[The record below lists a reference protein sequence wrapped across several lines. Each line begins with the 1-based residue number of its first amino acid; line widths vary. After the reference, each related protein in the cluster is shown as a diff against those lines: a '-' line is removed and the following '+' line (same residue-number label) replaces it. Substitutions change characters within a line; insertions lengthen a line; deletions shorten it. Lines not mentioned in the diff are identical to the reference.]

1 MPFLPFPLR
10 PLTGALLAAL
20 AASAAAQTGLRDV
33 VITANRYEAEADSAT
48 ATVTSLTR
56 EKMDRRLPADDAD
69 LFADEPDVAMAR
81 DLRRHGAT
89 RVNIRGIE
97 DTRVVQMVD
106 GVRLPDYYNGGG
118 PTNFTMSASPTA
130 MPDFLKRVEV
140 VRGAAS
146 SLYGSDAIG
155 GVVGFVTLDP
165 VDLLGGGKTQAFRYR
180 GSYNGANGG
189 LTQTVLAAARGDAVQ
204 FLAGYSHGDSEEYD
218 NQGSGEGSRNS
229 ATRPNPLKNKEDGL
243 LAKLIATPAA
253 GHKFTAVLEGRQQST
268 QSEILR
274 QAASL
279 TRVSAML
286 GDDRSRRLR
295 GSLEWE
301 HRPADAAFYDR
312 LSLRAYRQ
320 LARTQNLNIQRRS
333 ATTNGCS
340 ASTAGANNC
349 YIEQDFK
356 LLQETTGAGAQM
368 EKMFK
373 GDAYS
378 HLVTAGLDLSRVRI
392 DEFRDGRI
400 WSDATGFTTT
410 LAGENYPVRD
420 FAIGRTDTLGLFAQ
434 DEVGGLFG
442 GRLSLTPGIRYDR
455 TELKP
460 EMDALAQQVQT
471 ILGTQAVSRTNAGFS
486 PKLGAIWK
494 FDPVLSAYG
503 QISRGFRAPNYN
515 EVNGAFRNTAQL
527 YSTVPNPNLRPETS
541 IGGEVGLR
549 YAFATGRL
557 QLAAFDNRYK
567 DFIEQI
573 QLVCPGDARCYNPG
587 GGYRTNIAE
596 NLSRVR
602 IYGVEARGSW
612 DFTPGW
618 RTEGAFA
625 FARGNDKTTEL
636 PLNSIEPTR
645 LSLSLVR
652 DAGSWGSEAR
662 LRAAHQKYRVTDYP
676 TVTTVTDRAWFRVP
690 GYATVDIAA
699 WYKFDRNLRATVAVN
714 NLFDKR
720 YWLWSDIRQADTRN
734 PLGVDFYSQPGRNVS
749 LALQA
754 DF

>member
-1 MPFLPFPLR
+1 MQFPPSTLR
-10 PLTGALLAAL
+10 PLTGAILALL

-33 VITANRYEAEADSAT
+33 VITANRYEAEADSTT
-48 ATVTSLTR
+48 ATVSSLTR
-56 EKMDRRLPADDAD
+56 EKLDRRLPSDDAD
-69 LFADEPDVAMAR
+69 LFADEPDVVMAR

-97 DTRVVQMVD
+97 DNRVVQMVD

-165 VDLLGGGKTQAFRYR
+165 VDLLGREKPQAFRYR

-189 LTQTVLAAARGDAVQ
+189 FTQTVMAAARGDAMQ
-204 FLAGYSHGDSEEYD
+204 LLAGYSHGDSREYD
-218 NQGSGEGSRNS
+218 NQGDDEGSRNS
-229 ATRPNPLKNKEDGL
+229 RARPNPLKSEEDGL

-253 GHKFTAVLEGRQQST
+253 GHKFTATLEGRQQST
-268 QSEILR
+268 RSEIFR
-274 QAASL
+274 HAASL
-279 TRVSAML
+279 SKVSSML
-286 GDDRSRRLR
+286 GDDKSRRVR
-295 GSLEWE
+295 GSVEWE
-301 HRPADAAFYDR
+301 HRPADATFYDR

-320 LARTQNLNIQRRS
+320 IARTLNLNIQRRS

-356 LLQETTGAGAQM
+356 LLQETTGAGAQV

-373 GDAYS
+373 GGAYS
-378 HLVTAGLDLSRVRI
+378 HLVTAGLDLSRVRV

-400 WSDATGFTTT
+400 WSDATGFTTS

-420 FAIGRTDTLGLFAQ
+420 FAIGKTDTLGLFAQ
-434 DEVGGLFG
+434 DEMGGLFD

-460 EMDALAQQVQT
+460 EVDSLAQQVLST
-471 ILGTQAVSRTNAGFS
+471 LGTEAVSRTNAGFS

-515 EVNGAFRNTAQL
+515 EVNGSFRNTAQL
-527 YSTVPNPNLRPETS
+527 YSVVPNPNLRPETS

-549 YAFATGRL
+549 YTVATGRL

-602 IYGVEARGSW
+602 IYGFEARGSW
-612 DFTPGW
+612 DFMPGW
-618 RTEGAFA
+618 RSEGAFA

-652 DAGSWGSEAR
+652 DAGAWGSEAR
-662 LRAAHQKYRVTDYP
+662 VRAAHQKYRVTDYP
-676 TVTTVTDRAWFRVP
+676 TASTVTDRAWFRVP
-690 GYATVDIAA
+690 GYATVDLSL
-699 WYKFDRNLRATVAVN
+699 WYKFDRHLRATVAVN
-714 NLFDKR
+714 NLLDKR

-734 PLGVDFYSQPGRNVS
+734 PAGVDFYSQPGRTVS